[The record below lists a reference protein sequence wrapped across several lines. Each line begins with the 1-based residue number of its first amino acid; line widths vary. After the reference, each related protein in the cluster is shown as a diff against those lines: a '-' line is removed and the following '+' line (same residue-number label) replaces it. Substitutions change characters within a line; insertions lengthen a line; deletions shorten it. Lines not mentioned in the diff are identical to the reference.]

1 MRHTTPFVACTLVH
15 WCLTLVL
22 PSMSQWN
29 VSSAH
34 PPSVEGQAVMTL
46 TTDQVRAPAK
56 GAFQRPFF
64 LFTMFCLMR
73 TVGPL
78 A

>member
-1 MRHTTPFVACTLVH
+1 
-15 WCLTLVL
+15 
-22 PSMSQWN
+22 
-29 VSSAH
+29 
-34 PPSVEGQAVMTL
+34 MTL